1 MPFLP
6 HGSARRPSA
15 RPVALAAL
23 AGALLATGT
32 GCASIRLAD
41 ERMAYYKSQ
50 VGTFTYQAGCLDAW
64 PAVLKLLGEK
74 GYPLEG
80 RDRQY
85 AGQGKQTAFGAFV
98 DQGYETRAVEGG
110 GLIVKT
116 GWQFDS
122 NGQSRYEVTGNPGQ
136 PSGCAIT
143 FTRIWA
149 GTIDPSDERREVD
162 WKIQLELLRKLEPA
176 TAARIEAGAPK
187 GG

>member
-1 MPFLP
+1 MTERTRP
-6 HGSARRPSA
+6 ARSRIA
-15 RPVALAAL
+15 ALCAVALL
-23 AGALLATGT
+23 GGA

-41 ERMAYYKSQ
+41 ERMAYFKGQ
-50 VGTFTYQAGCLDAW
+50 VGTFTYQQACLDAW
-64 PAVLKLLGEK
+64 PAVLKLLGSK

-85 AGQGKQTAFGAFV
+85 ADQGKQSSWGAFV

-136 PSGCAIT
+136 PRGCAIT

-149 GTIDPSDERREVD
+149 GTIDPSNENRELD
-162 WKIQLELLRKLEPA
+162 WKIQLELMKQIEPA
-176 TAARIEAGAPK
+176 SAARIEAGAPQ
-187 GG
+187 GS